1 MKFIL
6 VGQPNSGKSTIFN
19 FVAGYKSVATNFPGV
34 TVKYTK
40 SEIEIH
46 NSKIDL
52 IDLPGTYSLQTTDDA
67 ELVAVK
73 ALMDSQ
79 DSTIIINVIDA
90 SVLSRSLE
98 LTIQLL
104 ELKKPMVV
112 ALNMI
117 DEAEKKGINI
127 NDDGLSE
134 LLGVPVIRTIG
145 NKGVGVFSLF
155 DKAFE
160 VGSQPFKYSIT
171 GDTVQKVEQNSLHK
185 IKYGGIIEKAIGQIS
200 DIIKNGNVKLRWN
213 NRFVAIKLLEKDEII
228 KKYIKDLDD
237 NLKHQIDNI
246 IKKLEETLDEKSNV
260 VISSARH
267 SSAFDLFEEIAAVGK
282 PPKRDFR
289 SKIDDVLM
297 HPVLGYISLAVILYL
312 AFRIIFFIGSVFEPI
327 FLDSFSAMSDYFA
340 GIFGT
345 DSVLFSIFNGFFTGF
360 GAGLGIVIPYLLP
373 FFILLSFLEDT
384 GYLARVAYLTD
395 NIMHKIGLHGLSI
408 VPFLFGYGCTVPAIL
423 ATRILKSPRDRL
435 VTSTLTTLIP
445 CSARM
450 TVIFGLV
457 GFFISMKA
465 AFIIYLINIAVIA
478 ILGKIL
484 SKSIPEVSPGLVLE
498 IPKYHLP
505 GLKPLALKT
514 WFRMREFVLIAI
526 PFLIVGSIILEVLNY
541 FNLSE
546 PVNNFLAPFTAGM
559 LGLPAAVGIT
569 LIFGIMRKELALV
582 LLFTALGTENVIEV
596 MSLGQIMVFTIF
608 VTFYIP
614 CLATFAALAKELDMK
629 KAVIITSLSVVLA
642 TVLALITRGVFIL
655 I

>member
-6 VGQPNSGKSTIFN
+6 VGQPNCGKSTIFN

-40 SEIEIH
+40 GEMEIH
-46 NSKIDL
+46 NRKIDL

-67 ELVAVK
+67 ESVAVK
-73 ALMDSQ
+73 ALMNSE
-79 DSTIIINVIDA
+79 DSTIIINIIDA

-98 LTIQLL
+98 LTLQLL
-104 ELKKPMVV
+104 EMKKTMVV
-112 ALNMI
+112 ALNMV

-127 NDDGLSE
+127 NIDGLSD
-134 LLGVPVIRTIG
+134 LLGVPVVKTIG

-155 DKAFE
+155 DKAYE
-160 VGSQPFKYSIT
+160 IGSQPFKYSIT
-171 GDTVQKVEQNSLHK
+171 DKGVNKVEQNSSHK
-185 IKYGGIIEKAIGQIS
+185 IKYGAILEKAIEQIS
-200 DIIKNGNVKLRWN
+200 ALIKEGNVKLRWN
-213 NRFVAIKLLEKDEII
+213 HRFVAIKILEKDANI
-228 KKYIKDLDD
+228 KNY
-237 NLKHQIDNI
+237 LKELEKSLSKQIDDTI
-246 IKKLEETLDEKSNV
+246 DKLEETMGEKSNV

-289 SKIDDVLM
+289 SRIDDVLM
-297 HPVLGYISLAVILYL
+297 HPVWGYVSLAVILYL
-312 AFRIIFFIGSVFEPI
+312 AFRVIFLIGSVFEPM
-327 FLDSFSAMSDYFA
+327 FLDGFSSMSEYFA
-340 GIFGT
+340 ERFGT
-345 DSVLFSIFNGFFTGF
+345 DSVLYSIFNGLFTGF
-360 GAGLGIVIPYLLP
+360 GGGLGIVIPYLLP

-408 VPFLFGYGCTVPAIL
+408 VPILFGYGCTVPAIL

-435 VTSTLTTLIP
+435 VTATLTTLIP

-465 AFIIYLINIAVIA
+465 AFLVYGINIAVIA

-505 GLKPLALKT
+505 GFKSLAHKT
-514 WFRMREFVLIAI
+514 WFRMREFVLVAI

-546 PVNNFLAPFTAGM
+546 PINNFLSPFTSGM
-559 LGLPAAVGIT
+559 LGLPAVVGIT
-569 LIFGIMRKELALV
+569 LVFGIMRKELALV

-614 CLATFAALAKELDMK
+614 CIATFAALAKELDMK
-629 KAVIITSLSVVLA
+629 KAVIITVLSVVLA
-642 TVLALITRGVFIL
+642 TVLSLITRGVFTL